1 MKKNIRNEESFIF
14 AIYNERHN
22 VNELLLALPF
32 ILVIFYSIIGVPI
45 IRVMCDIQLVFLPLL
60 LLGPIICVLAFY
72 LIRKKIIINKFIK
85 VKDISGKVEVTYIQS
100 ENLEKTANGKVFVFE
115 YSEYMKVILYNWL
128 LSLNVLKNGK
138 LKMNKVIY
146 DDYAP
151 VRLAV
156 CESDLD
162 IPEEAKERYEK
173 ETRNL
178 ILLADMVNGK
188 VVNQKLYSGIAKNS

>member
-60 LLGPIICVLAFY
+60 LFGPIICVLAFY

-85 VKDISGKVEVTYIQS
+85 VKDISGKVEETYIQS

-151 VRLAV
+151 VCLAV

-173 ETRNL
+173 ETRKL
-178 ILLADMVNGK
+178 ILLAYMVNGK